1 MLGTAAQA
9 TRLGKLE
16 APSRS
21 TTRPGGALVVPPM
34 LPLDVWERLAVASQ
48 GQLANKTREGV
59 A

>member
-21 TTRPGGALVVPPM
+21 TTRPGGAVVVPPI
-34 LPLDVWERLAVASQ
+34 LPLGVWEKLAVAAQ
-48 GQLANKTREGV
+48 EQLANKTREGV

>member
-9 TRLGKLE
+9 MRLGKLE

-21 TTRPGGALVVPPM
+21 TTRPGGALVVPPI
-34 LPLDVWERLAVASQ
+34 LPLDAWERLAVAAQ

>member
-9 TRLGKLE
+9 SRLGKLE

-21 TTRPGGALVVPPM
+21 TTLPGGALVVPPI
-34 LPLDVWERLAVASQ
+34 LPLDVWEKLAVSSQ
-48 GQLANKTREGV
+48 EQLASKTREGV